1 MRVLSLL
8 LALCSLAEAVSVGQ
22 RRKVVQSF
30 NVRRTKSSDTTP
42 LQVGN
47 GNFAFGADVTGL
59 QTFKPYAIMSTWGW
73 HNFSL
78 PTTPGQTS
86 VEGTRPVFFVSMLS
100 LTTPDYT
107 GLQMWTHGRLVPYEV
122 PNPAQSEISNWLREN
137 PHRLNLANVG
147 FSFGRPNV
155 TEDDLQHKTQDLDLW
170 SGKLSS
176 SFVHDGC
183 PVQVETWAD
192 PDSDTIALSVK
203 SKLLKRGLGLFYDF
217 PYPDNQKFNAPFVG
231 HFNLTS
237 KHSTTLERL
246 SPNSASI
253 KHKLDETV
261 YYTHVSWDG
270 HGKIDGPAAR
280 THRYTFT
287 TSQPTIQ
294 LTITFSP
301 SPKPQTSTYTHV
313 TTASRTWW
321 QTFWT
326 TGAFIDLTSV
336 RDDPRAR
343 SLQQRIIL
351 SQYLTA
357 VNSASSSPPQE
368 SGLVN
373 NGWHGKFHME
383 MALWHTLPF
392 ARWNRLV
399 LLQRSQPATYHAL
412 LPSSRAR
419 AARQGYAGAR
429 WGKMTD
435 PQTGRSAPGDINAL
449 LIWQQPHAM
458 YFAETEWRALPQRE
472 TLERWDEVVS
482 ASADFMAS
490 YAFWNASAGVYD
502 LGPPLYPVSENTS
515 PNATRN
521 PAFEL
526 AYWRFGLDVAV
537 RWKERMGREAP
548 REWVRVRDGLAPLP
562 VVDGTYAVY
571 EGIEGMWTSN
581 ATTNDHP
588 AMAGIYGLLPPPASG
603 TPLDMGVLRKTAAKI
618 KELWALDY
626 SYGWDFA
633 MLAMNS
639 LRLGDPEQAVEYL
652 LHPIYQF
659 DDAGY
664 PVGGSR
670 VPTPYFPNSAS
681 LLIATAMMAG
691 GWDGSEG
698 KTGHWPKSW
707 EKDVRV
713 EGFTPA
719 L

>member
-1 MRVLSLL
+1 MRALSLL
-8 LALCSLAEAVSVGQ
+8 LALYSLAEAVSVGQ
-22 RRKVVQSF
+22 RQKVVQSF

-86 VEGTRPVFFVSMLS
+86 VE
-100 LTTPDYT
+100 DYT
-107 GLQMWTHGRLVPYEV
+107 GLQIWTHGRLVPYEV

-137 PHRLNLANVG
+137 PHRLNLAKVG
-147 FSFGRPNV
+147 FSFDRPNV
-155 TEDDLQHKTQDLDLW
+155 TEDDLQHKAQELDLW

-176 SFVHDGC
+176 SFVYDGC

-203 SKLLKRGLGLFYDF
+203 SKLLRRGLGLSFDF

-237 KHSTTLERL
+237 KHSTSLERL
-246 SPNSASI
+246 SANSASI

-261 YYTHVSWDG
+261 YYTYVSWKG
-270 HGKIDGPAAR
+270 HGNIDGPAEG
-280 THRYTFT
+280 THHYTFT
-287 TSQPTIQ
+287 TTQPTIQ
-294 LTITFSP
+294 LTVTFSP
-301 SPKPQTSTYTHV
+301 NPSPQPQSPTTYTRI
-313 TTASRTWW
+313 TAASRTWW
-321 QTFWT
+321 QAFWAA
-326 TGAFIDLTSV
+326 GAFIDLTSV
-336 RDDPRAR
+336 RNDPRAR

-357 VNSASSSPPQE
+357 VNSASSAPPQE

-373 NGWHGKFHME
+373 NGWHGKFHLE

-392 ARWNRLV
+392 ARWGRPA
-399 LLQRSQPATYHAL
+399 LLRRSQPSTYRAL

-458 YFAETEWRALPQRE
+458 YFAETEWRWACDATGDGGGGGGRDRE
-472 TLERWDEVVS
+472 AVLARWDEVVS

-490 YAFWNASAGVYD
+490 YAFWNASTGVYD

-521 PAFEL
+521 PTFEL

-537 RWKERMGREAP
+537 KWRERMGREAP
-548 REWVRVRDGLAPLP
+548 GEWVRVRDGLAPLP

-603 TPLDMGVLRKTAAKI
+603 KPLDLEVLRKTAAKI

-707 EKDVRV
+707 EKDVQV
-713 EGFTPA
+713 DGFTPA